1 MAAILLLVHLLP
13 PTVKGRKTGKISATE
28 VADHVVKFIKVN

>member
-13 PTVKGRKTGKISATE
+13 PTVKLRKTGKISATE
-28 VADHVVKFIKVN
+28 AADHVVMFIKVN